1 MKFKLTK
8 EEFEKL
14 SDDFKAEYKADGDNY
29 ILQGEGFAD
38 KTKLEEFRMA
48 NTELLK
54 TTKGL
59 EGIDMAK
66 YNSMLETERKI
77 RDKELIAKGDIETL
91 IAERLATSTSDFNGK
106 LKTAQELADS
116 ATSKHSKLVSKYEI
130 EGAALKAFGAHK
142 IRPDA
147 HDAIMAQIKS
157 KFSVDE
163 SGKVIAKEGDSIVAG
178 KDGNLTVSEFV
189 ESQPD
194 FMRVPNTPG
203 GGQGGEDQTVVKP
216 GTSSQDKIKA
226 GLAKALGKTTE

>member
-8 EEFEKL
+8 EEYDKL
-14 SDDFKAEYKADGDNY
+14 SPEFQAEYKGEGDGF

-38 KTKLEEFRMA
+38 KTKLEEFRTA

-66 YNSMLETERKI
+66 YNSMLETERKV
-77 RDKELIAKGDIETL
+77 RDKELIDKGDFETL
-91 IAERLATSTSDFNGK
+91 ITERLATSSADFSGK
-106 LKTAQELADS
+106 LKTANDTAED
-116 ATSKHSKLVSKYEI
+116 ATNKYNKLVSKHEI
-130 EGAALKAFGAHK
+130 EGAALKAFGSHK

-147 HDAIMAQIKS
+147 YDAIMAQIKS
-157 KFSVDE
+157 KFSIDDN
-163 SGKVIAKEGDSIVAG
+163 GQVIAKEGDSIVAG

-203 GGQGGEDQTVVKP
+203 GGQGNDQEKQQGSAT
-216 GTSSQDKIKA
+216 TSREKITS
-226 GLAKALGKTTE
+226 GLAKALGKE